1 MRHQST
7 KNFTQITRLLIPL
20 SFLDNLLHN
29 PTIFAQ
35 IHHCDPRNEFHF
47 ESNNSI
53 GRHNRATPTNNTI
66 AKLSRQCEQYNLSL
80 LHRDHA
86 MVQTLHH
93 STLTEL
99 NGERLVSV
107 SGRLEL
113 RPIKQSST
121 VVY

>member
-7 KNFTQITRLLIPL
+7 KNFIQITSLLIPF

-35 IHHCDPRNEFHF
+35 QHWTAQQSHPHKQHHSPAQQA
-47 ESNNSI
+47 I
-53 GRHNRATPTNNTI
+53 
-66 AKLSRQCEQYNLSL
+66 
-80 LHRDHA
+80 DHA

-99 NGERLVSV
+99 GGFVAIAALEKLLLEARATELSLFADFERW
-107 SGRLEL
+107 R
-113 RPIKQSST
+113 
-121 VVY
+121 